1 MNFPAGTNTIP
12 GGGGSSIQADWL
24 VSINVNKNILNFQDI
39 ARFMN
44 FSPQEFLLIELDQI
58 DFEDHLTNFWLSQA
72 PEELEESIRTVGIIH
87 PVGLVRKSEG
97 YRIVCGH
104 RRLSIARKLKFS
116 SVSAFI
122 INTNLAD
129 EELISFNLQENRSH
143 RQYGDIEKGGI
154 LTILK
159 KSGVEDDRLV
169 QEYMP
174 LVGLEKSKK
183 LLNDFLQTSRLS
195 HGFQKLLHDLNVSLR
210 IANVICGW
218 SKESRDSAEILFS
231 ILRPGVNKWRDLLEL
246 LDETALRE
254 KLEPCEIIQWT
265 PLQAILEQTHLSPGQ
280 KYDSIVQSLH
290 PRRYPL
296 LSDLNKKIAGALDRL
311 DLHPD
316 TLVKTH
322 KNFEN
327 DEVRIEMK
335 FRNISELKGQ
345 LLRLTPA
352 VDSPA
357 MQELVDTLRN
367 LD

>member
-1 MNFPAGTNTIP
+1 
-12 GGGGSSIQADWL
+12 
-24 VSINVNKNILNFQDI
+24 
-39 ARFMN
+39 MN
-44 FSPQEFLLIELDQI
+44 FSPQEFLPIDLDQI
-58 DFEDHLTNFWLSQA
+58 DFEDCLTNFSLSQA

-87 PVGLVRKSEG
+87 PVGLARKSEG

-104 RRLSIARKLKFS
+104 RRLNIAKKLKFS

-122 INTNLAD
+122 ININLAD

-154 LTILK
+154 LAILK

-218 SKESRDSAEILFS
+218 SKESRDSAEVLFS

-265 PLQAILEQTHLSPGQ
+265 PLQAILEQTHLTPGQ

-296 LSDLNKKIAGALDRL
+296 LSELNKKIAGALDRL

-335 FRNISELKGQ
+335 FRNVSELKGQ

>member
-1 MNFPAGTNTIP
+1 
-12 GGGGSSIQADWL
+12 
-24 VSINVNKNILNFQDI
+24 
-39 ARFMN
+39 MN
-44 FSPQEFLLIELDQI
+44 FSPQEFQSIDLDQI
-58 DFEDHLTNFWLSQA
+58 DFDDRLTNFSLSPA
-72 PEELEESIRTVGIIH
+72 PEALTESIRTLGMVN
-87 PVGLVRKSEG
+87 PVGLARKAKG

-104 RRLSIARKLKFS
+104 RRLGIAKKLNLT
-116 SVSAFI
+116 SVSAFFI
-122 INTNLAD
+122 GEDLAD
-129 EELISFNLQENRSH
+129 EELITFNLQENRSH
-143 RQYGDIEKGGI
+143 RQYGDMEKGGI
-154 LTILK
+154 LTLLK
-159 KSGVEDDRLV
+159 KAGVEEDRLV

-183 LLNDFLQTSRLS
+183 LLKDFLQTSQLS

-218 SKESRDSAEILFS
+218 SKASRDSAEVLFS

-246 LDETALRE
+246 IDETALRE
-254 KLEPCEIIQWT
+254 NLEPSEIIQWA
-265 PLQAILEQTHLSPGQ
+265 PLQAVLDQSNMSPGQ

-296 LSDLNKKIAGALDRL
+296 LSELNKKIAGALDRL
-311 DLHPD
+311 SLHPD

-335 FRNISELKGQ
+335 FRNVSELKEQ
-345 LLRLTPA
+345 LNRLTPA
-352 VDSPA
+352 VGSPA
-357 MQELVDTLRN
+357 MEELVGILKR